1 MRKQP
6 DAVSEQVGS
15 DAYESVPSL
24 PMNGSQGVSSVSVAE
39 GLISNR
45 PTASIRRFA
54 RCVCVLEIRPKMV
67 SDVVQG
73 TPAKE
78 PLLEEWLTWAEL
90 MRDQCG
96 TSAKEIG
103 LDVVMMDVSCKPE
116 LVQM

>member
-1 MRKQP
+1 
-6 DAVSEQVGS
+6 
-15 DAYESVPSL
+15 
-24 PMNGSQGVSSVSVAE
+24 
-39 GLISNR
+39 
-45 PTASIRRFA
+45 
-54 RCVCVLEIRPKMV
+54 MV